1 MPSKMP
7 RWRKRMG
14 VATILYTLG
23 ATLFI
28 TNMFND
34 LPEALSLVGVA
45 LIAIGLYF
53 NIRAMA
59 EMRR

>member
-1 MPSKMP
+1 MP